1 MTWYIIFSNQAK
13 PTHEVSNNNDNDVQV
28 LKWKCRKFIVE
39 SDTDEDQSMNFSTKE
54 IEVATNFKST
64 KQEALKKVL
73 TTRERL
79 SKRIK
84 SIDCIIATGKMNN
97 NKN

>member
-1 MTWYIIFSNQAK
+1 
-13 PTHEVSNNNDNDVQV
+13 
-28 LKWKCRKFIVE
+28 
-39 SDTDEDQSMNFSTKE
+39 MNFSTKE

>member
-1 MTWYIIFSNQAK
+1 
-13 PTHEVSNNNDNDVQV
+13 
-28 LKWKCRKFIVE
+28 
-39 SDTDEDQSMNFSTKE
+39 MNFSTKE
-54 IEVATNFKST
+54 IEVATNIKST

-97 NKN
+97 KKNLMGMMTCRKKIKVTKVQDSKS